1 MTVDSAEHR
10 PNCNHSAALHRQR
23 GCPYDGCKC
32 KETLEPIHDVKR
44 RAAIERA
51 KG

>member
-32 KETLEPIHDVKR
+32 KETLESIHDVKR